1 LRNAPAKPG
10 RALADALTYEE
21 AVGRVLALRGGE
33 RAGMR
38 PGLERI
44 EGLLGALGHP
54 EGRYTL
60 VQVGGT
66 NGKGSIAAML
76 ATILKA
82 AGRRVGLYTSPHLC
96 SFRERIR
103 VNGEPIPPDAVVDGV
118 DALGTLIARFDATMF
133 EAATALALDHF
144 AREAV
149 DVAVLEVGLGGR
161 LDATTVGR
169 PAATVLG
176 QIDLD
181 HREYL
186 GDTLAA
192 IAGEKAAI
200 IRSGVAL
207 SAAQAPEAT
216 DVIVRRAAEAGI
228 PLLLEGRDLH
238 VIVEAKS
245 LSGQRISCTGPDFRM
260 SGVELPLLGAFQ
272 PGNALLAI
280 AAARVLGVGE
290 PAIRTGVARARW
302 PGRFEIVRRDPLL
315 VLDGAHNPAGARAL
329 ARSLRELFGEAP
341 LTLVLGLS
349 HDKDAA
355 GILAALAPLATRLV
369 LTRASN
375 DRAADPH
382 ALVAALPTGAP
393 PAEIAES
400 AAQALRVAMQIPH
413 TPIVCVAGS
422 LYLLGDVL
430 MLLAGEPDKP
440 CSIEKSADI

>member
-1 LRNAPAKPG
+1 M
-10 RALADALTYEE
+10 TYSE
-21 AVGRVLALRGGE
+21 AVARVLALRGGE
-33 RAGMR
+33 HAGMR

-44 EGLLGALGHP
+44 EGLLDALGHP
-54 EGRYTL
+54 EARYTL

-103 VNGEPIPPDAVVDGV
+103 VNAEPIAPDAVADGV

-169 PAATVLG
+169 PVATVLG
-176 QIDLD
+176 RIDLD
-181 HREYL
+181 HQAYL
-186 GDTLAA
+186 GHTLTA

-207 SAAQAPEAT
+207 SAAQEPEASE
-216 DVIVRRAAEAGI
+216 VIIRRAEETGV
-228 PLLLEGRDLH
+228 PLLLEGRDLR
-238 VIVEAKS
+238 VTVEAQD
-245 LSGQRISCTGPDFRM
+245 LTGQRISCAGPDFAM
-260 SGVELPLLGAFQ
+260 TALELPLLGVFQ
-272 PGNALLAI
+272 PANALLAV
-280 AAARVLGVGE
+280 ATACVLGAGE
-290 PAIRTGVARARW
+290 SAIRAGLARARW
-302 PGRFEIVRRDPLL
+302 PGRFEIVRRDPVL

-329 ARSLRELFGEAP
+329 ARSLRELFGERP

-349 HDKDAA
+349 QDKDARA
-355 GILAALAPLATRLV
+355 ILDALAPLATRLV

-375 DRAADPH
+375 ERAADPR
-382 ALVAALPTGAP
+382 ALVAALPPASP

-400 AAQALRVAMQIPH
+400 PAQALRVAMRSPQ
-413 TPIVCVAGS
+413 TPIICVAGS
-422 LYLLGDVL
+422 LFLLGDVL
-430 MLLAGEPDKP
+430 TLLAGEPDKP
-440 CSIEKSADI
+440 CPIEKSADI

>member
-1 LRNAPAKPG
+1 M
-10 RALADALTYEE
+10 TYAE

-33 RAGMR
+33 HAGMR

-54 EGRYTL
+54 EERYTL
-60 VQVGGT
+60 VQIGGT

-76 ATILKA
+76 AAILKA

-103 VNGEPIPPDAVVDGV
+103 VNAEPIAPDAVVDGV

-161 LDATTVGR
+161 LDATTVGH

-176 QIDLD
+176 RIDLD
-181 HREYL
+181 HQAYL

-192 IAGEKAAI
+192 LAGEKAAI
-200 IRSGVAL
+200 IRSGIAL

-216 DVIVRRAAEAGI
+216 DVIVRRAAEVGV
-228 PLLLEGRDLH
+228 PLLLEGRDLG
-238 VIVEAKS
+238 VTVEAQS

-260 SGVELPLLGAFQ
+260 SGVELPLLGVFQ

-280 AAARVLGVGE
+280 ATARVLGVGE
-290 PAIRTGVARARW
+290 AAIRAGLARARW
-302 PGRFEIVRRDPLL
+302 PGRFEIVGRDPFV
-315 VLDGAHNPAGARAL
+315 VLDGAHNPAGARVL
-329 ARSLRELFGEAP
+329 ARSLRELFGGEP
-341 LTLVLGLS
+341 ITLVLGLS
-349 HDKDAA
+349 EDKDAA
-355 GILAALAPLATRLV
+355 GFLGALVPQATRVV

-375 DRAADPH
+375 PRAADPR
-382 ALVAALPTGAP
+382 ALVAALPPSSASVEVAES
-393 PAEIAES
+393 PAEALGIAMRGRE
-400 AAQALRVAMQIPH
+400 

-422 LYLLGDVL
+422 LYFLGEVL
-430 MLLAGEPDKP
+430 TLLAGEPDKP